1 MDLWSTLRVLLHR
14 WYLTAPLL
22 VLSLAVVIGVVGV
35 GPAEYKAE
43 ATIVTL
49 APQQVNDKGLP
60 TPVNPFGNLGG
71 SQTVAA
77 AIMQTRL
84 NGPAF
89 KRDMAAAGVTST
101 WLFAVTDS
109 SSPIL
114 TVTVKGKTEV
124 DTLQSAKLLVKGA
137 NKNLAELQ
145 VANNAP
151 ADQFIKFALISQPTE
166 AAPQY
171 GSKVKAGAALG
182 GVCIALSLGLVFA
195 IEGISRS
202 RRQRRSLGD
211 EDVESSVA
219 PTLSWH
225 GQAVD
230 LGNART
236 DIPRAAPER

>member
-1 MDLWSTLRVLLHR
+1 VDLWSTLRVLLHR
-14 WYLTAPLL
+14 WYLTVPLL
-22 VLSLAVVIGVVGV
+22 ILSVAVVVGVVGV
-35 GPAEYKAE
+35 GPANYKAE

-49 APQQVNDKGLP
+49 APAQVDDQGQP
-60 TPVNPFGNLGG
+60 TRENPFKNLGG

-77 AIMQTRL
+77 IIMQTRL

-89 KRDMAAAGVTST
+89 TRDMAAAGVTST
-101 WLFAVTDS
+101 WLFAVTGS

-114 TVTVKGKTEV
+114 TVTVEGKSEAE
-124 DTLQSAKLLVKGA
+124 TLRSAKLLVKGA
-137 NKNLAELQ
+137 NENLSELQ
-145 VANNAP
+145 AAVGAP
-151 ADQFIKFALISQPTE
+151 ADQFITFALVSQPTE

-171 GSKVKAGAALG
+171 GSKVKAGAALAG
-182 GVCIALSLGLVFA
+182 ICIAMSFGLVFA